1 MTHTWFSG
9 WRRGAALTAAAGL
22 AAALVACGGDE
33 QGGAGNA
40 DEATL
45 TFVNAQDPGTFDK
58 VIAGFEKANPG
69 IEIKQQVLP
78 FDDLNSAVQ
87 SRLGSKD
94 ASIDLYDVDEPRLA
108 SFAARGFLLD
118 LSDLRSRAQDA
129 IDPKALEA
137 TSYQGKQYALPRWT
151 STQLLFYN
159 KALLTNAGV
168 PAPSADPA
176 GPMTWEDVT
185 AAGKR
190 AQAAGAKYGLVFD
203 QVDRYYQLQPL
214 PESLG
219 GGPGL
224 RGEDLLTPDITNEG
238 WTKAAEWYA
247 SIFRD
252 EVSPRGVAVEQT
264 PGLFTAGD
272 AAFFAGGPWNA
283 DIFDEVGDLDY
294 GIAPFPAFAGGR
306 PVSSTGSWA
315 TGVSP
320 YSKNQ
325 AAAKKFI
332 AYMTTDPTGAMEAQS
347 RNIPVQREAYQQ
359 YLTRL
364 GDRGAQ
370 AGQLAA
376 IISHELATNAVS
388 RPTTI
393 GFVDFETVM
402 NKAFADIR
410 NGADPGRRLDEATQ
424 ELDRVLAKY
433 RNRNG

>member
-1 MTHTWFSG
+1 MEHTWRYG
-9 WRRGAALTAAAGL
+9 VGL
-22 AAALVACGGDE
+22 AATAGVAAALLVACGGGE
-33 QGGAGNA
+33 TGGAGDA
-40 DEATL
+40 DKATL

-69 IEIKQQVLP
+69 IQVEQQVVP

-94 ASIDLYDVDEPRLA
+94 PSIDLYDVDEPRLA

-118 LSDLRSRAQDA
+118 LGDLRSRAQDA

-137 TSYQGKQYALPRWT
+137 TSYDGKQYALPRWT

-159 KALLTNAGV
+159 KALLANAGV
-168 PAPSADPA
+168 TAPSADPA
-176 GPMTWEDVT
+176 SPTTWEDLT
-185 AAGKR
+185 AAGKK
-190 AQAAGAKYGLVFD
+190 AQAAGAKWGLVFD

-219 GGPGL
+219 AGPGL
-224 RGEDLLTPDITNEG
+224 TGPDLLTPDVTNPG
-238 WTKAAEWYA
+238 WTKAADWYA

-252 EVSPRGVAVEQT
+252 GVSPRGVAVEQT

-294 GIAPFPAFAGGR
+294 GVAPFPTFAGGE

-320 YSKNQ
+320 FSKNQ

-332 AYMTTDPTGAMEAQS
+332 AYMATDPTGATQAQS
-347 RNIPVQREAYQQ
+347 RNIPVQRDAYQQ
-359 YLTRL
+359 YLTGL
-364 GDRGAQ
+364 RGQGAR
-370 AGQLAA
+370 AGQLAD
-376 IISHELATNAVS
+376 IIEHELATNAVA

-393 GFVDFETVM
+393 GYVDFETVM

-410 NGADPGRRLDEATQ
+410 NGSEPAQRLREATQ

-433 RNRNG
+433 RNR